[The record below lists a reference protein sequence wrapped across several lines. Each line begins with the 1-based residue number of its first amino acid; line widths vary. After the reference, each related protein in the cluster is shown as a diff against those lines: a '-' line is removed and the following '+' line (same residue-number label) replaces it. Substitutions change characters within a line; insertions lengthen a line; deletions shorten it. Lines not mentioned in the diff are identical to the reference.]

1 LPDEVDEIRST
12 DDGTHSGRRLVMAG
26 QSVAGARVL
35 VTGGAGTIGSAL
47 TDQLIDHDVAQVLV
61 LDKMVRGR
69 PANLARAL
77 GTGRVSLVEGD
88 IREPSVLGDLMA
100 GTDIL
105 FHLAALRVTQCA
117 DEPRLALEVM
127 VDGTFNVFE
136 AAVAANVGKV
146 VAASSASVYGAA
158 EVFPTREDHHPW
170 GDRTVYGAAKAFS
183 EGLLRSFHAMY
194 GLDYVALRFFNVYG
208 PRMDIHGRYTEVLV
222 RWIERIAAGEAPLI
236 FGDGSQTMDFVF
248 VDDVARACISAA
260 EADVTDDVFNVAG
273 GIEISMLDL
282 AYALLDVMGSD
293 LEPEFRE
300 QRTVNSVPRWQAD
313 TERAAQYLGFRADVD
328 LRSGLKMLVAWWL
341 EQQEQPA

>member
-1 LPDEVDEIRST
+1 MST
-12 DDGTHSGRRLVMAG
+12 
-26 QSVAGARVL
+26 QSLKGARVL
-35 VTGGAGTIGSAL
+35 VTGGAGTIGSAII
-47 TDQLIDHDVAQVLV
+47 DQLIDRDVAQIVV

-69 PANLARAL
+69 AANLARAL
-77 GTGRVSLVEGD
+77 DSGRVSLVEGD
-88 IREPSVLGDLMA
+88 IRDASVLGDLMA
-100 GTDIL
+100 DKDVL

-127 VDGTFNVFE
+127 VDGTFNVLE
-136 AAVAANVGKV
+136 AAAAAKVRKV

-158 EVFPTREDHHPW
+158 AVFPTREDHHPW

-183 EGLLRSFHAMY
+183 EGLLRSFHTMY
-194 GLDYVALRFFNVYG
+194 GLDYVALRYFNVYG

-248 VDDVARACISAA
+248 VDDVARASVLAA
-260 EADVTDDVFNVAG
+260 EADVTDEVFNVAG
-273 GIEISMLDL
+273 GIEISMMDL
-282 AYALLDVMGSD
+282 AYTLLDVMGSD
-293 LEPEFRE
+293 LEPEFRAE
-300 QRTVNSVPRWQAD
+300 RTVNSVPRWLAN
-313 TERAAQYLGFRADVD
+313 TEKASQLLGFRADVD